1 MQIKVFKKSFTSK
14 NTDFPIHGEN
24 GFSLLELIVVITM
37 IAIMV
42 SLVAP
47 KFLGYVDQAKQTD
60 AQAQIELL
68 GQALD
73 LYRLEKGTYPSTSD
87 GLAALK
93 SHLKKELPKDP
104 WGNDYRYEFPGQHG
118 EYDLMSYGAD
128 NAEGGEGNDMDI
140 VSWKGID
147 KEDS

>member
-1 MQIKVFKKSFTSK
+1 MQNHVFKSNSISK
-14 NTDFPIHGEN
+14 LFRPSVREEA

-60 AQAQIELL
+60 AQAQIEMF

-73 LYRLEKGTYPSTSD
+73 LYRLEKGKYPSTSD
-87 GLAALK
+87 GLAAIKPYLQ
-93 SHLKKELPKDP
+93 KELPKDP
-104 WGNDYRYEFPGQHG
+104 WGNEYRYEFPGQHG

-128 NAEGGEGNDMDI
+128 NAEGGEGNDADI
-140 VSWKGID
+140 VSWKGLD